1 MGTPIKRKHSVEISA
16 LGQFT
21 DRYMGCGYNQDYS
34 VQELI
39 ARAKS
44 VKKISGIELC
54 GTWHIT
60 EATANQVKTWI
71 DDSGLEFV
79 SVLPDYFAQ
88 RKYGHGAL
96 SSSDPQI
103 RRDAVRD
110 TKIMMDICADFG
122 GKIVT
127 VWNGQDGYD
136 YPFTANYIERRGWIT
151 ECIKECAKYRSDIK
165 LSIEYKPREPKMR
178 SFMSDAATTMLMIN
192 DIGCDN
198 VGVTLDFGHSLM
210 GIENPAEAAAIIK
223 MYGDRLFHCH
233 INDNLGYW
241 DDDCLTGVFHP
252 IETIEFLY
260 WVKRLGYNG
269 YYSYDQYLYR
279 EDGRDGL
286 EEGIEWME
294 TLAAVADALDDAEV
308 DRLMT
313 SGDGIAFARMIREKM
328 FRPLPRA

>member
-1 MGTPIKRKHSVEISA
+1 MKRKHSVEISA

-21 DRYMGCGYNQDYS
+21 DRYMGCGYNRDYS
-34 VQELI
+34 VKELI
-39 ARAKS
+39 ERAKS
-44 VKKISGIELC
+44 VKKISGIEMC

-60 EATANQVKTWI
+60 EKTANEVKKYV

-88 RKYGHGAL
+88 RQYGHGAF
-96 SSSDPQI
+96 SSSDPKI
-103 RRDAVRD
+103 REAAVKD
-110 TKIMMDICADFG
+110 TKVMMDICADFG

-136 YPFTANYIERRGWIT
+136 YPFTTDYVERRQWI
-151 ECIKECAKYRSDIK
+151 EDCIKECANYRKDIK
-165 LSIEYKPREPKMR
+165 LSIEYKPREPKLR
-178 SFMSDAATTMLMIN
+178 SFMTDASTTMLMIN
-192 DIGCDN
+192 HMGVDN

-223 MYGDRLFHCH
+223 MYGDKLYHCH
-233 INDNLGYW
+233 INDNMGYW

-252 IETIEFLY
+252 IETIEYLY
-260 WVKRLGYNG
+260 WVKRLGYDG
-269 YYSYDQYLYR
+269 YFSYDQYLYR

-294 TLAAVADALDDAEV
+294 TLGAIADSLDDKEV
-308 DRLMT
+308 NQIME
-313 SGDGIAFARMIREKM
+313 SGDGIAFARMIREHM
-328 FRPLPRA
+328 FKVYHS

>member
-21 DRYMGCGYNQDYS
+21 DRYMGCGYNQDYP

-79 SVLPDYFAQ
+79 SVLPYYFAQ

-252 IETIEFLY
+252 VETIEFLY

-286 EEGIEWME
+286 EEGIAWME

>member
-1 MGTPIKRKHSVEISA
+1 MKRKHSVEISA

-21 DRYMGCGYNQDYS
+21 DRYMGCGYNQDYT
-34 VQELI
+34 VKELI
-39 ARAKS
+39 QRAKS

-60 EATANQVKTWI
+60 EQTANEVMGYIQ
-71 DDSGLEFV
+71 DSGLEFV

-88 RKYGHGAL
+88 RKYGHGAF
-96 SSSDPQI
+96 SSSDPQV
-103 RRDAVRD
+103 RADAVRD
-110 TKIMMDICADFG
+110 TKIMMDICAEWG
-122 GKIVT
+122 GKMVT
-127 VWNGQDGYD
+127 IWNGQDGYD
-136 YPFTANYIERRGWIT
+136 YPFTTDYVERRMWIE
-151 ECIKECAKYRSDIK
+151 ECIKECANYKKDMK
-165 LSIEYKPREPKMR
+165 LAIEYKPREPKLR
-178 SFMSDAATTMLMIN
+178 SFLTDASTTMLMIN
-192 DIGCDN
+192 HMGCDN

-252 IETIEFLY
+252 IETIEYLY
-260 WVKRLGYNG
+260 WVKRLGYDG
-269 YYSYDQYLYR
+269 YFSYDQYLYR

-294 TLAAVADALDDAEV
+294 ALGAIADALDDKEV
-308 DRLMT
+308 DAIMK
-313 SGDGIAFARMIREKM
+313 SGDGIAFAKMIREKM
-328 FRPLPRA
+328 FKTY